1 MDQWLNIGE
10 KDLII
15 NKSVII
21 VEKKLY
27 EKRHFY

>member
-21 VEKKLY
+21 VEKNLY